1 MTKLLASY
9 LEYLAVSKGYSKHTT
24 DNYQADIELFEA
36 FLAREGVALEQVDP
50 SVVRNFMT
58 EQLLKARGG
67 NPKRSLARRMSALR
81 GYFDYLVREGVVQG
95 NVFRLMSSPRQDKKL
110 PQVLYVDEVLR
121 LLDANA
127 KRTDELAIRDQAI
140 LELLY
145 ASGMRA
151 SELVNLKATDIDFR
165 GKAIRV
171 VGKGDKQ
178 RLVPFNNAAAEAIKA
193 YQKDLRPKL
202 LPHNHTTRRPMEL
215 FLSAQGKKLTVKGL
229 EYILN
234 QVEAKTG
241 IYLGLQPHELRHSF
255 ATHLLDNGADLKMI
269 QEMLGHSTIDTT
281 QVYTHVSEKRLA
293 EQYAAHFP
301 KRHGKKPG
309 ESEQD

>member
-1 MTKLLASY
+1 MTERLAN
-9 LEYLAVSKGYSKHTT
+9 YLAYLKVSKGYSDHTVK
-24 DNYQADIELFEA
+24 NYQEDIALFEA
-36 FLAREGVALEQVDP
+36 FLSREGIELEQVDP

-58 EQLLKARGG
+58 EQLLKSRGG

-81 GYFDYLVREGVVQG
+81 GYYDYLVREGIVQG
-95 NVFRLMSSPRQDKKL
+95 NVFRLMSSPRQEKKL

-151 SELVNLKATDIDFR
+151 SELISIRSTDIDFR

-171 VGKGDKQ
+171 IGKGDKQ
-178 RLVPFNNAAAEAIKA
+178 RLVPFNNASAKAIQT
-193 YQKDLRPKL
+193 YQKELRPKL
-202 LPHNHTTRRPMEL
+202 LPRNHTTRRPMEL
-215 FLSAQGKKLTVKGL
+215 FLSAQGKKLSVGGL
-229 EYILN
+229 EYILK

-241 IYLGLQPHELRHSF
+241 IYLGLHPHELRHSF
-255 ATHLLDNGADLKMI
+255 ATHLLDNGADLRMI

-281 QVYTHVSEKRLA
+281 QVYTHVSEKRLS

-309 ESEQD
+309 ESE

>member
-9 LEYLAVSKGYSKHTT
+9 LEYLTVSKGYSQHTI
-24 DNYQADIELFEA
+24 DNYEADIELFEA
-36 FLAREGVALEQVDP
+36 FLAREGVSLEQVDP

-81 GYFDYLVREGVVQG
+81 GYFDFLVREGVVQG

-178 RLVPFNNAAAEAIKA
+178 RLVPFNNAAAVAIKT

-241 IYLGLQPHELRHSF
+241 IYLGLHPHELRHSF

-281 QVYTHVSEKRLA
+281 QVYTHVSEKRLS

-309 ESEQD
+309 ESEAD

>member
-1 MTKLLASY
+1 MTKTEAEY
-9 LEYLAVSKGYSKHTT
+9 LEYIAIQKGYSPLTVA
-24 DNYQADIELFEA
+24 NYQADIDRFHD
-36 FLAREGVALEQVDP
+36 FLAKEGISYTEVDP

-58 EQLLKARGG
+58 EELMKSSSGG

-81 GYFDYLVREGVVQG
+81 GYYDFLFRKGEVSS
-95 NVFRLMSSPRQDKKL
+95 NVFRLLSAPKQDKKL
-110 PQVLYVDEVLR
+110 PQVLYVDEVIR

-127 KRTDELAIRDQAI
+127 KREDFLAPRDQAI

-151 SELVNLKATDIDFR
+151 SELVSLRPIDIDYR
-165 GKAIRV
+165 GKTIRV
-171 VGKGDKQ
+171 TGKGDKQ
-178 RLVPFNNAAAEAIKA
+178 RLVPFNNSAAEAMHV
-193 YQKDLRPKL
+193 YSRELRSTL
-202 LPHNHTTRRPMEL
+202 LARNHTGRRPVEF
-215 FLSAQGKKLTVKGL
+215 FLSAQGRKLTVKGL
-229 EYILN
+229 EYILK

-241 IYLGLQPHELRHSF
+241 TYLGLHPHELRHSF

-281 QVYTHVSEKRLA
+281 QVYTHVSEKRMS

-301 KRHGKKPG
+301 KRHGKKPDDA
-309 ESEQD
+309 E

>member
-9 LEYLAVSKGYSKHTT
+9 LEYLTVSKGYSQHTI
-24 DNYQADIELFEA
+24 DNYEADIELFEA
-36 FLAREGVALEQVDP
+36 FLAREGVTLEQVDP
-50 SVVRNFMT
+50 GVVRNFMT
-58 EQLLKARGG
+58 EQLLKAKGG

-81 GYFDYLVREGVVQG
+81 GYYDYLVREGVVQG

-127 KRTDELAIRDQAI
+127 TRTDELAIRDQAI

-178 RLVPFNNAAAEAIKA
+178 RLVPFNNAAAVAIKA

-234 QVEAKTG
+234 QVETKTG
-241 IYLGLQPHELRHSF
+241 IYLGLHPHELRHSF

-281 QVYTHVSEKRLA
+281 QVYTHVSEKRLS

-309 ESEQD
+309 ESEEN